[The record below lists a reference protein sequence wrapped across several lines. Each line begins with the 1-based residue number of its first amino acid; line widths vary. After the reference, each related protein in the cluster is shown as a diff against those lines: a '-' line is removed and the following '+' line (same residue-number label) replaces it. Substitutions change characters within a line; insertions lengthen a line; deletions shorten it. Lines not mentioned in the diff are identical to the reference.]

1 MGCGSSQSLPLAQN
15 YEVSSVWDAVSRTV
29 EAQRSGADKLI
40 VRRSGWK
47 TIRIF
52 VSSTFRDFHAERELF
67 IKEVFPELRIWCEK
81 RRLYLVDCDLRWGV
95 PKDTTSEE
103 TLRTCLSEIDRCYQD
118 NIMPFFLNLT
128 SPEQLTKLIPYLS
141 QIPDDSGERCGWIP
155 NQMEVPESVMQE
167 YRWIMGLSVTEMEIM
182 HAAYRKTNPNSI
194 FFIRDSTFL
203 ESLPEKFKKDFVDV
217 NPIAP
222 EKLNMLKQML
232 KERFGTNQVHFYE
245 CQYNGI
251 GDDGQVEL
259 CGMESLRDKV
269 FEFFTERISEQYPLD
284 DRPLDPYQQTK
295 EAHESFMK
303 NRCGCVLGRTAIL
316 EQIKDYVVTTSSN
329 APLLLLGGPG
339 TGKSSIMAKVA
350 EVSVTKATTREIPG
364 SPDIGWHVFYH
375 FVGAVPGSPNLELA
389 LKRLLREIGA
399 VKESQM
405 PKDLEETCQVTYAA
419 LSNPNTRPVIIIIDA
434 LNQFDESKESTV
446 LTWLPNKLAPQIRCI
461 FSMIDQTPQHQTLEL
476 RSNVPL
482 SIFVTPLDMESRE
495 AIVRETL
502 GNYNKKLDEEQM
514 ANLLGKES
522 SQNPLWLSVACEE
535 LRVFGLFSKVTDKIN
550 KLADGLLN
558 LLAQVFDRFEEENG
572 GELLIATLCLLECS
586 NTGLLETELLTI
598 LGDEDNLMPKSSWF
612 DSGAGGEKKDSREKK
627 EKDIGP
633 LSAHKWARVFRALKP
648 FLRPFGES
656 GEGRLDFYHRS
667 LSKAVRKKYLK
678 LGNGED
684 DQKKYTWW
692 HTKLANFFERV
703 TSVERKCEEYP
714 FHLSVIKD
722 ERRLATF
729 LSDWQVF
736 DEFFISEFSTDLLA
750 YWRKAGGP
758 EKMEECYRKA
768 LEDLNN
774 NPDMDRE
781 EVAIRYEKVARV
793 LMQASQLKSGYSILE
808 TAMQMEMDEL
818 GAREERMLV
827 LYDLVASWN
836 NELLTLHDF
845 ITTKMFPNLRPSI
858 SYRRKSLAISKKFV
872 DRDESF
878 KFKRAFSLMKLAFNL
893 KTWYVLR
900 GDNEMSATE
909 AMDLGFASLKE
920 AKQLFT
926 ELNDKGHL
934 AECLMNE
941 SLLVGETKQVDA
953 LEIFKK
959 AEELCLEAYGEM
971 SVLSSRLFT
980 NMGILLEEMGLKD
993 EAYDYFVR
1001 SREIKVAVFGAEH
1014 PQTQRLDRV
1023 LAEDDYAAIARRRK
1037 TIDENY

>member
-1 MGCGSSQSLPLAQN
+1 MGCGSSQSLPLSQT

-29 EAQRSGADKLI
+29 EARREGSDKLI

-128 SPEQLTKLIPYLS
+128 S
-141 QIPDDSGERCGWIP
+141 ERCGWIP
-155 NQMEVPESVMQE
+155 NQMDVPESVMTE
-167 YRWIMGLSVTEMEIM
+167 YQWIMGLSVTEMEIM

-194 FFIRDSTFL
+194 FFMRGSTFL
-203 ESLPEKFKKDFVDV
+203 ESLPEKYKKDFVDV

-259 CGMESLRDKV
+259 CGMDSLRDKV

-284 DRPLDPYQQTK
+284 DRPLDPYQQAK

-303 NRCGCVLGRTAIL
+303 NRSGCVLGRTVIL
-316 EQIKDYVVTTSSN
+316 EQIKDYVVGMSST
-329 APLLLLGGPG
+329 APVLLLGGPG

-350 EVSVTKATTREIPG
+350 EVSVTKAATREIPG
-364 SPDIGWHVFYH
+364 SPEIGWHVFYH
-375 FVGAVPGSPNLELA
+375 FVGAVPGSPNLEVA
-389 LKRLLREIGA
+389 LKRFLKEIGA
-399 VKESQM
+399 VNESQM

-461 FSMIDQTPQHQTLEL
+461 FSMIDQTPQHQTLGL
-476 RSNVPL
+476 RSNAPTE
-482 SIFVTPLDMESRE
+482 IFVTPLDMESRE
-495 AIVRETL
+495 AIVKETL
-502 GNYNKKLDEEQM
+502 GNYNKRLDEEQM
-514 ANLLGKES
+514 ANLLSKES

-535 LRVFGLFSKVTDKIN
+535 LRVFGVFSKVTDKIN

-572 GELLIATLCLLECS
+572 GELLVATLCLLECS

-598 LGDEDNLMPKSSWF
+598 LGDEDNLMPNASWF
-612 DSGAGGEKKDSREKK
+612 SPGAGGEKKDSREKK

-678 LGNGED
+678 KNGEE
-684 DQKKYTWW
+684 DQKKYHWW
-692 HTKLANFFERV
+692 HTKLADFFQGV
-703 TSVERKCEEYP
+703 STIERKCEEYP

-722 ERRLATF
+722 ERRLAAF
-729 LSDWQVF
+729 LTEWDVF
-736 DEFFISEFSTDLLA
+736 DEFFKLEFSADLLA

-758 EKMEECYRKA
+758 EKMEECYRKS
-768 LEDLNN
+768 LEALNN
-774 NPDMDRE
+774 DPEVERE
-781 EVAIRYEKVARV
+781 DVALRYEKVARV
-793 LMQASQLKSGYSILE
+793 LMQASQLKTGYSILE

-818 GAREERMLV
+818 GAREERLLV

-836 NELLTLHDF
+836 NELLTLHDW

-858 SYRRKSLAISKKFV
+858 SNRRKSLAISKKFL
-872 DRDESF
+872 DRGESF

-893 KTWYVLR
+893 KTWYVLK

-920 AKQLFT
+920 AKELFT
-926 ELNDKGHL
+926 EINDKGHL

-953 LEIFKK
+953 LEIFKR

-971 SVLSSRLFT
+971 SVLASRLFT
-980 NMGILLEEMGLKD
+980 NMGILLEEMRQKE

-1001 SREIKVAVFGAEH
+1001 SREIKVAVFGPKH

-1023 LAEDDYAAIARRRK
+1023 LAEEDYAAIARRRN
-1037 TIDENY
+1037 TIDQNQGY